1 MKSDNESHGGF
12 GEVVGEILGELI
24 HIFPGTFA
32 LLLLSPLWLGIGY
45 GGYKLYQSHVES
57 TAPTHFAQY
66 SYAHVMEVRATGGGN
81 HEIDEAVRE
90 FGGIIVGRLVRF
102 TAVVGSYK
110 YDVQATVFRPVRP
123 GYYQVEIGSNAI
135 YGEFGLIVGAD
146 AQGHPNH
153 RSWRHHGDAPGWMA

>member
-1 MKSDNESHGGF
+1 LWPKQGWEEIDDYPEHPRHSDDAGASA
-12 GEVVGEILGELI
+12 
-24 HIFPGTFA
+24 P
-32 LLLLSPLWLGIGY
+32 LLLSPLWLGIGY

-146 AQGHPNH
+146 AQGHPIID
-153 RSWRHHGDAPGWMA
+153 HGVIMGMRRAGWLE